1 LRDVSPVAQL
11 TWPCGACASAFVT
24 QTLVGVLPGFGT
36 ASGAPNRQPALV
48 QLRLLPVCADVVAP
62 IVATS
67 VMQLL
72 MAGDRVTE
80 VRHRE
85 RAAGRS
91 CRRRPYRGRRS

>member
-1 LRDVSPVAQL
+1 L

-72 MAGDRVTE
+72 MAVIESPRSGTANGSGTE
-80 VRHRE
+80 LPPPPV
-85 RAAGRS
+85 
-91 CRRRPYRGRRS
+91 